1 MRRSHIGP
9 ARIDEPLM
17 ETLDDMR
24 DRRLLTL
31 EQHAEI
37 SAWVASSRT
46 PEAIMAMPP
55 ELWRAL
61 ALASML
67 MNVDADLTRPE
78 SPGAP
83 GSF

>member
-1 MRRSHIGP
+1 
-9 ARIDEPLM
+9 M

-24 DRRLLTL
+24 ERRLLTP

-37 SAWVASSRT
+37 SAWVASARA
-46 PEAIMAMPP
+46 PEGIMAMPA

-78 SPGAP
+78 AP
-83 GSF
+83 GSPGSF